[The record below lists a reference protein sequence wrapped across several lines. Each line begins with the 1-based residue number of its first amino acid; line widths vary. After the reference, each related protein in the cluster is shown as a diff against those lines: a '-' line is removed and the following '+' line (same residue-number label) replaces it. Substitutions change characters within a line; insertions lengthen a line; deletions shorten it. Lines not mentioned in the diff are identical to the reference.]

1 MNKYKIEF
9 IQKEV
14 FVVDVEAP
22 NEDLAKVIAKKK
34 WNDIAD
40 AGIYHYYATGDPEVE
55 IGTVYDV
62 TNTDDPFDA

>member
-34 WNDIAD
+34 WNDI
-40 AGIYHYYATGDPEVE
+40 V
-55 IGTVYDV
+55 
-62 TNTDDPFDA
+62 